1 MEILI
6 SVLIVV
12 IGIVILI
19 IMNFRNRK
27 KMDEIDGLFER
38 NAGEGK
44 KKTKS
49 S

>member
-1 MEILI
+1 MEIVI
-6 SVLIVV
+6 AII
-12 IGIVILI
+12 IGIVIVFI
-19 IMNFRNRK
+19 MMNFRNRK

-44 KKTKS
+44 KKKKS